1 MRCGPFSQLIFSLL
15 TAVTFLAITST
26 SAMAEE
32 KQPDGATPFDRVV
45 KVNIDQEMYSFTRLP
60 NLMQI
65 YRAAELEPAAYW
77 PVSRL
82 LSQKQTRKVHQQ
94 RQALLKQLNG
104 LAQWTQTEGDT
115 TYAAKIK
122 KWHAAVST
130 WPLIGAEWLGYAKIV
145 DRKDEQSGVSIERPS
160 FFSSFTD
167 AVSSLKYNPTLPEG
181 TYRFLPPREVPSQWH
196 TTLVTAEGAQKV
208 TFSEQDTVRDLLER
222 SGILD
227 KHHALASVDL
237 VFLTGHTES
246 SNVAYYENDNAMPPV
261 GGLILVDLPKT
272 DLPEQWQSLGQ
283 QLVELARYWNP
294 QS

>member
-1 MRCGPFSQLIFSLL
+1 MRCGPFSQLIWGLL
-15 TAVTFLAITST
+15 TAVTCLAIVPTT
-26 SAMAEE
+26 AMAEA

-45 KVNIDQEMYSFTRLP
+45 KVNIDQQMYSFTRLP

-94 RQALLKQLNG
+94 RQALLKQLDG
-104 LAQWTQTEGDT
+104 LAQWTQTEGNKAA
-115 TYAAKIK
+115 AAKLQ
-122 KWHAAVST
+122 KWHAAIST
-130 WPLIGAEWLGYAKIV
+130 WPLIGAEWLGFAKIV
-145 DRKDEQSGVSIERPS
+145 DRKDEQSGTSFERPS

-181 TYRFLPPREVPSQWH
+181 TYRFLPPREVPNQWYA
-196 TTLVTAEGAQKV
+196 TLVTVDGAQKV
-208 TFSEQDTVRDLLER
+208 TFTEEDSVRDVLER
-222 SGILD
+222 SGILNN
-227 KHHALASVDL
+227 HHGLTSVDL

-246 SNVAYYENDNAMPPV
+246 SNVAYYENDKAMPPV